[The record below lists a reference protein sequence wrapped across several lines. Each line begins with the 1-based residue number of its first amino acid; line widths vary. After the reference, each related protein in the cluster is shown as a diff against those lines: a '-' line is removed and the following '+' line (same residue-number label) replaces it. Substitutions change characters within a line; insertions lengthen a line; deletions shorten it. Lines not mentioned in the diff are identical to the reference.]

1 MTVDTFLTITQM
13 AELFHTTETAL
24 YARIHRTRQG
34 RDNFILPIA
43 GLGKR
48 HLWLREEVER
58 HINRC
63 AAATTQKSK
72 TKPES
77 IATLAK
83 HGIGVK

>member
-1 MTVDTFLTITQM
+1 MPKEFFYNLEEM
-13 AELFHTTETAL
+13 AELFRTTETAL
-24 YARIHRTRQG
+24 YARIHRTRRG
-34 RDNFILPIA
+34 LDTFPLPVP

-63 AAATTQKSK
+63 AATTTQKSR

-77 IATLAK
+77 VAVLAK